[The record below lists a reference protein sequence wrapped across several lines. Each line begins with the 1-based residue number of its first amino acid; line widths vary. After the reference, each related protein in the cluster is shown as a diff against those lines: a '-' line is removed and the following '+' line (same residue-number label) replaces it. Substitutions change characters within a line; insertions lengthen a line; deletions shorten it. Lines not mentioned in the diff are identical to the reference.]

1 MSDGEVLV
9 TGGSGY
15 LASHAIA
22 QMLARGHAVR
32 TTVRSLEREV
42 EVRAMV
48 AQAGV
53 DPHGL
58 QVLRADL
65 MNEDGWAA
73 AASGVEHVLHVASP
87 FPAGAPRT
95 EDDVIVPARE
105 GTLRVLRAARAAGV
119 KRVVLT
125 SSFAAIGYGHNG
137 SGPFGEDVW
146 TNVYAPIGAYIK
158 SKTLA
163 ERAAW
168 DYVTGDGVGLEL
180 VVLNPSGIFGPVLGR
195 DYAASVA
202 IVAGLLAGQPRW
214 LPDVGFGIVDVR
226 DVAALH
232 VVAMTH
238 ERAAGQRFIASAGFV
253 NIRHMARTLR
263 DQLGPSAA
271 RVPRHSI
278 PTWLL
283 KSVGTRVPSLAAWTA
298 DVGKRR
304 EPATGKATR
313 VLGWRP
319 RPVEQ
324 TIVDTARS
332 LIALGERD
340 R

>member
-15 LASHAIA
+15 SASHAIA
-22 QMLARGHAVR
+22 QLLARGHAVR

-58 QVLRADL
+58 QVVPADL

-73 AASGVEHVLHVASP
+73 AVSGVEHVLHVASP

-137 SGPFGEDVW
+137 SGPFGEDIW
-146 TNVYAPIGAYIK
+146 TNVSSPIGAYIK

-168 DYVTGDGVGLEL
+168 DYVTGDGAGLEL
-180 VVLNPSGIFGPVLGR
+180 VAVNPSGIFGPVLGR

-202 IVAGLLAGQPRW
+202 IIAGLLAGQPRW
-214 LPDVGFGIVDVR
+214 LPDVGFGVVDVR

-232 VVAMTH
+232 IVAMTH

-271 RVPRHSI
+271 RVPSHFI

-319 RPVEQ
+319 RLVEQ

-332 LIALGERD
+332 LMSLGEGVR
-340 R
+340 

>member
-22 QMLARGHAVR
+22 QLLAGGHAVR
-32 TTVRSLEREV
+32 TTVRSLDREV
-42 EVRAMV
+42 ELRAMV

-53 DPHGL
+53 DPQGL
-58 QVLRADL
+58 AVVRADL
-65 MNEDGWAA
+65 MDDDGWDGAV
-73 AASGVEHVLHVASP
+73 SGVDHVLHVASP
-87 FPAGAPRT
+87 FPARAPRT
-95 EDDVIVPARE
+95 DDDVIVPARE
-105 GTLRVLRAARAAGV
+105 STLRVLRAARAAGV

-125 SSFAAIGYGHNG
+125 SSFAAVGYGHKG

-146 TNVYAPIGAYIK
+146 TDVSAPVGAYIK

-168 DYVTGDGVGLEL
+168 DYVNGDGAGLEL
-180 VVLNPSGIFGPVLGR
+180 VAVNPSGIFGPVLGG
-195 DYAASVA
+195 DYATSVA
-202 IVAGLLAGQPRW
+202 IVAGLLAGQPPL
-214 LPDVGFGIVDVR
+214 LPDVGFGVVDVR

-238 ERAAGQRFIASAGFV
+238 ERAAGQRFIATAGFV
-253 NIRHMARTLR
+253 TLRDMARTLR
-263 DQLGPSAA
+263 DQLGASAA
-271 RVPRHSI
+271 RVPRYPV
-278 PTWLL
+278 PTWLVR
-283 KSVGTRVPSLAAWTA
+283 SVGTKFPSLAAWRA

-319 RPVEQ
+319 RPVEE
-324 TIVDTARS
+324 TIGDTARS
-332 LIALGERD
+332 LIALGEGD